1 MNYLNDVENYAD
13 RLFEQFA
20 TSDEVLNHLIQR
32 IEAVKQSEFDF
43 DELDNQFEFLNKVRK
58 YIVNKSKFE

>member
-1 MNYLNDVENYAD
+1 MTSIEDVEVYSEQ
-13 RLFEQFA
+13 LFQRFA

>member
-1 MNYLNDVENYAD
+1 
-13 RLFEQFA
+13 
-20 TSDEVLNHLIQR
+20 LIQR

>member
-1 MNYLNDVENYAD
+1 MNYINDVENYAD

-43 DELDNQFEFLNKVRK
+43 EELDNQFEFLNKVRK

>member
-1 MNYLNDVENYAD
+1 MNYINDVENYAD